1 MLNPKTGA
9 RTGTVTLP
17 PTIKLLTN
25 DYDDRLV
32 MYTDQGFVQ
41 TLHEPALA
49 QPAINAPPKPE
60 PVKKGVKPGAADA
73 KSDKPAAA
81 EAKPDNAAPAA
92 AK

>member
-1 MLNPKTGA
+1 M
-9 RTGTVTLP
+9 P
-17 PTIKLLTN
+17 PTIKLLNN

-49 QPAINAPPKPE
+49 QPVINAPPKPE
-60 PVKKGVKPGAADA
+60 PTKKGAKPAEAKPEKSAADT
-73 KSDKPAAA
+73 
-81 EAKPDNAAPAA
+81 KPDNAAPAE